1 MRLAV
6 VASTIALFAIT
17 SPALA
22 SSSYEVQLIARV
34 EPFCRIN
41 LPSEHPINLV
51 GGSAQIG
58 VVHEICNT
66 ANGYDV
72 LARFTNLSGGALNVG
87 GRNYSIDSAGNSLR
101 SSDNPAIQ
109 NLSWQIADA
118 TVVQPAVP
126 VIMRVTISPH

>member
-1 MRLAV
+1 MRLAITV
-6 VASTIALFAIT
+6 STVALFAIT
-17 SPALA
+17 APAWA

-41 LPSEHPINLV
+41 LPSEQTINLI
-51 GGSAQIG
+51 GGNAQIG

-72 LARFTNLSGGALNVG
+72 FARFSNLSGGELNVG
-87 GRNYSIDSAGNSLR
+87 GRNYAIDSAGNSLR

-118 TVVQPAVP
+118 TVVQPTAPIV
-126 VIMRVTISPH
+126 MRVTISPH